1 MHPGIAIV
9 GLWIGWGV
17 SWAIAAFWSNRTE
30 ARPGIGTELRFRIP
44 MAIGALLML
53 VPAHG
58 SKGVLRLWHV
68 GWTGAWVCVA
78 LVALG
83 IGFAWWARVYLGQL
97 WSAHITR
104 KADHRVVDSGPYG
117 VVRHPIYS
125 GLLLSLFA
133 TCAAKGTVFGVGG
146 FAFLLLGTWMKARLE
161 EQWLARELDEGAYAD
176 YRKRVPMLM
185 PFGPKGG

>member
-1 MHPGIAIV
+1 MRPGIAIV
-9 GLWIGWGV
+9 GLWIGWGL
-17 SWAIAAFWSNRTE
+17 SWAIAAFWSNPTE
-30 ARPGIGTELRFRIP
+30 KRPGIGTEIRYRIP
-44 MAIGALLML
+44 MHIGALLMV

-58 SKGVLRLWHV
+58 YEGLLRLWHV

-125 GLLLSLFA
+125 GLLLSLLA
-133 TCAAKGTVFGVGG
+133 TSAAKGTVFGVGG
-146 FAFLLLGTWMKARLE
+146 FALLLLGTWMKARLE

>member
-1 MHPGIAIV
+1 MRPGIAII
-9 GLWIGWGV
+9 GLWIGWGL
-17 SWAIAAFWSNRTE
+17 SWAIAAFWSNPTE
-30 ARPGIGTELRFRIP
+30 KRPGIGTEIRYRIP
-44 MAIGALLML
+44 LHIGALLMV
-53 VPAHG
+53 VPAHRYEG
-58 SKGVLRLWHV
+58 LLRLWHV

-83 IGFAWWARVYLGQL
+83 IGFAWWARVYLGRL

-125 GLLLSLFA
+125 GLLLSLLA
-133 TCAAKGTVFGVGG
+133 TSAAKGTVLGVGG
-146 FAFLLLGTWMKARLE
+146 FVFLLLGFWMKARVE
-161 EQWLARELDEGAYAD
+161 EQWLARELDPGAYAD

-185 PFGPKGG
+185 PFGPKG